1 MNRFRT
7 VEIAMKGSQR
17 TDGQKCYAVCFAG
30 DEPLEVRV
38 KQPRGWYTLWLQGEP
53 FKNRI
58 AMDAIKAARAA

>member
-1 MNRFRT
+1 MSRFRT
-7 VEIAMKGSQR
+7 VEVAMKGSQR
-17 TDGQKCYAVCFAG
+17 RDGERRYAVCFAG

>member
-1 MNRFRT
+1 MSRFRT
-7 VEIAMKGSQR
+7 VEVSITNGRKH
-17 TDGQKCYAVCFAG
+17 DGRRYAVCFSG

-38 KQPRGWYTLWLQGEP
+38 RQPRGWYTLWLQGEP

>member
-1 MNRFRT
+1 
-7 VEIAMKGSQR
+7 MKGSQR
-17 TDGQKCYAVCFAG
+17 MDGQKCYAVCFAD

>member
-1 MNRFRT
+1 MRLFRT
-7 VEIAMKGSQR
+7 VEITMPGSQR
-17 TDGQKCYAVCFAG
+17 HDGERRYAVCFAG

-38 KQPRGWYTLWLQGEP
+38 RQPRGWYTLWLQGEP

>member
-1 MNRFRT
+1 MSRFRT
-7 VEIAMKGSQR
+7 VEVAMKGSQR
-17 TDGQKCYAVCFAG
+17 RDGERRYAVCFAG

-38 KQPRGWYTLWLQGEP
+38 RQRMGWYTLWLQGEP